1 MTNVVLVLAI
11 VIVVVVIGAL
21 AATNPMMK
29 KREDAAIKAV
39 KDKLGKDAIKVI
51 EPRTT
56 AMGVDPEEAGG
67 VRGMSC
73 LAITEDD
80 LMAVTWSG
88 LNEWSI
94 KRSTIT
100 GVDTAA
106 DDPSAVQKASIMIT
120 FTTGDGEATAMFRL
134 REPVPW
140 LKELDYDWGPDGP
153 PPDEDEDEADDDGET
168 SDDGDDA
175 SSDD

>member
-1 MTNVVLVLAI
+1 MTPLLIVLI
-11 VIVVVVIGAL
+11 VIAVVAILAL

-39 KDKLGKDAIKVI
+39 KDKLGKDTIRVI

-73 LAITEDD
+73 LAITDST

-88 LNEWSI
+88 LHEWSI
-94 KRSTIT
+94 DRSTIV
-100 GVDTAA
+100 GVDTAT
-106 DDPSAVQKASIMIT
+106 DDPAAVQKASIMVA
-120 FTTGDGEATAMFRL
+120 FTTTDGSEATAMFRL
-134 REPVPW
+134 REPVAW
-140 LKELDYDWGPDGP
+140 RKELGYDWGPDGP
-153 PPDEDEDEADDDGET
+153 PPDEDEESAEGVDNNAESESE
-168 SDDGDDA
+168 SDPD
-175 SSDD
+175 